1 VNPAA
6 EQQRTNSNPFK
17 RNQTYELIT
26 IQREEKSFK
35 KTTENKRQKFIF
47 FLLYLIN
54 AAEMP
59 KFYKEKRTEIKNCYV
74 TLRALWDCGFNWH
87 FH

>member
-26 IQREEKSFK
+26 IQREEKALKKQQKINVKNLFSFYY
-35 KTTENKRQKFIF
+35 I
-47 FLLYLIN
+47 
-54 AAEMP
+54 
-59 KFYKEKRTEIKNCYV
+59 
-74 TLRALWDCGFNWH
+74 
-87 FH
+87 